1 MRLFLDDPLLGDCP
15 SSESDPFPFILRLR
29 DDLEAFLLPT
39 LEPEEDNDL
48 DRLFDPDRDLERDLD
63 PTEEREFDLGDLD
76 LEREPDLER
85 ELARDPDLER
95 DLDLEIDLE

>member
-48 DRLFDPDRDLERDLD
+48 DPNCYYRMQFKYEVNNKSKL
-63 PTEEREFDLGDLD
+63 
-76 LEREPDLER
+76 
-85 ELARDPDLER
+85 
-95 DLDLEIDLE
+95 